1 MNFYTSVNRYGN
13 NILYRGFEAGKRIE
27 KKIPYR
33 PTLFIPSTKDTK
45 WRNLQNQP
53 VQPVTLE
60 SMRDARDFIS
70 KYDGVDNFPVYGTTN
85 YVTQYITDRFPGE
98 IKFEREKINVTSL
111 DIEVHSEEGFPFVAE
126 AAHPVTAIT
135 MKNNISDT
143 YYVWGLK
150 DYDPDKCPIEGIEAI
165 HYKKCKDE
173 VELLLDW
180 LSYWNDPRYCPDVV
194 TGWNTRLF
202 DFPYLINRVK
212 NIIGGDVYK
221 KFSPWGVVDQ
231 REIVIAGR
239 PNIAYE
245 MMGIQQLDY
254 YDLFRKFG
262 YAYGTLESYKLDH
275 VAFIVLGDKKLSFDE
290 VGNLQNLYKQDHQLY
305 IDYNIKDVQLIDR
318 LEEKMGLIT
327 LAITMAYRGGV
338 NYSET
343 FGTTSIWDS
352 IIYRLL
358 FKEQV
363 AVPPKKPS
371 VKEKYPGAFVKE
383 PMTGMHKWVCSF
395 DLNSLYPN
403 IIVQYNMSPET
414 IIEGSLSGVNVDSI
428 LDGHPFKQQNDF
440 AVAASGLQFRK
451 DREGIIPKII
461 KQYYDERREIK
472 DMMLEAEQLL
482 INIGA
487 DPSTA
492 TAAISAFRKWDKD
505 NNAGQTRGNTSGES
519 AHTPTTIEYTPPA
532 IEYTPSAKEIEQIT
546 KRLNNS
552 ITTAM
557 NNQMAI
563 KILMNSLYGALGNNY
578 FRYFDKR
585 MAEAITTSGQLSI
598 RWAERAINEE
608 MNTIL
613 GTTGE
618 DYVIAIDTDSLYVN
632 MDPIINKAKP
642 DSPVDYLDR
651 LCKNHFEK
659 ILTKSY
665 ATLAD
670 RMNVYENRM
679 EMARE
684 VIADKAVW
692 VAKKRYFMQVWDN
705 EGVRFK
711 DPYLKVMGIEA
722 VKSSTP
728 QVCRDK
734 FKKIFNVILNEG
746 EKSTQDFVSQF
757 KREFKSLGPEEVS
770 FPRGISDIDKWF
782 DRHHVYKKACPI
794 HVRGALLFNY
804 HVGKKGLVNSYETVK
819 NGEKIKFCYLKTPN
833 PIKENVI
840 SYSLN
845 LPKELDLHRFVD
857 YDKMYEKSF
866 VEPIRHIL
874 DEIGW
879 DVEPRATLEEFF
891 V

>member
-13 NILYRGFEAGKRIE
+13 NILYRGFEDGKRIE
-27 KKIPYR
+27 KKIPYM
-33 PTLFIPSTKDTK
+33 PTLFIPSTKETG
-45 WRNLQNQP
+45 WFNLQNQP
-53 VQPVTLE
+53 VQPVTLD
-60 SMRDARDFIS
+60 SMRDARDFIA

-98 IKFEREKINVTSL
+98 VKFEREKINVTSI
-111 DIEVHSEEGFPFVAE
+111 DIEVHSEDGFPFVAE

-135 MKNNISDT
+135 MKSNLSNT

-150 DYDPDKCPIEGIEAI
+150 EYDPDKCPIEGIEAI
-165 HYKKCKDE
+165 HYKQCKDE
-173 VELLLDW
+173 TELLLDW
-180 LSYWNDPRYCPDVV
+180 LSYWHDPRSCPDVV

-231 REIVIAGR
+231 REIIIAGR

-275 VAFIVLGDKKLSFDE
+275 VAFIVLGDKKLSYEE

-428 LDGHPFKQQNDF
+428 LDGYHFKQQNDF

-451 DREGIIPKII
+451 DRQGIIPKII
-461 KQYYDERREIK
+461 KQYYDERRVIKNRMLQAQQEYQSAPTKKLDNEIVTC
-472 DMMLEAEQLL
+472 E
-482 INIGA
+482 
-487 DPSTA
+487 
-492 TAAISAFRKWDKD
+492 
-505 NNAGQTRGNTSGES
+505 
-519 AHTPTTIEYTPPA
+519 
-532 IEYTPSAKEIEQIT
+532 
-546 KRLNNS
+546 
-552 ITTAM
+552 

-598 RWAERAINEE
+598 RWAERAINKE

-613 GTTGE
+613 DTMGE

-632 MDPIINKAKP
+632 MDPIISKAKP
-642 DSPVDYLDR
+642 DSPVDYLDK

-665 ATLAD
+665 ASLAD
-670 RMNVYENRM
+670 HMNVYENRM

-757 KREFKSLGPEEVS
+757 KREFKSLDPEEVS

-782 DRHHVYKKACPI
+782 DRHDVYKKACPI

-804 HVGKKGLVNSYETVK
+804 YVGKKGLVNSYETVK

>member
-13 NILYRGFEAGKRIE
+13 NILYRGFEDGKRIS
-27 KKIPYR
+27 KKIQYM
-33 PTLFIPSTKDTK
+33 PTLFIPTTKETG
-45 WRNLQNQP
+45 WNNLQNQP
-53 VQPVTLE
+53 VQPVTLDT
-60 SMRDARDFIS
+60 MKDARDFIS
-70 KYDGVDNFPVYGTTN
+70 KYEGVDNFPIYGTTN
-85 YVTQYITDRFPGE
+85 YVTQFITDRFPGDV
-98 IKFEREKINVTSL
+98 KFNRDKINVTSL
-111 DIEVHSEEGFPFVAE
+111 DIEVYSEDGFPFVAD

-135 MKNNISDT
+135 MKSNQSDT

-150 DYDPDKCPIEGIEAI
+150 DYDPDKCPVEGIDAI

-173 VELLLDW
+173 IDLLLDW
-180 LSYWNDPRYCPDVV
+180 LSWWHDPRYCPDVV

-239 PNIAYE
+239 SNIAYE

-275 VAFIVLGDKKLSFDE
+275 VAFVVLGDKKLSYEE
-290 VGNLQNLYKQDHQLY
+290 VGSLQNLYNSDHQLY

-327 LAITMAYRGGV
+327 LAMTMAYRGGV

-363 AVPPKKPS
+363 AVPPKVPAA
-371 VKEKYPGAFVKE
+371 KEKYPGAYVKD
-383 PMTGMHKWVCSF
+383 PMTGMHDWVCSF

-414 IIEGSLSGVNVDSI
+414 IVDGAIPGINVESLLAGADYI
-428 LDGHPFKQQNDF
+428 QEDDY

-451 DREGIIPKII
+451 DQQGVIPKII

-472 DMMLEAEQLL
+472 NRMLQAEQQLVDLGKPVEYVSDLIQDGDSASGAGAAGSTTPSNHTYRAAKNKLEAEV
-482 INIGA
+482 
-487 DPSTA
+487 
-492 TAAISAFRKWDKD
+492 
-505 NNAGQTRGNTSGES
+505 
-519 AHTPTTIEYTPPA
+519 TTLHN
-532 IEYTPSAKEIEQIT
+532 Q
-546 KRLNNS
+546 
-552 ITTAM
+552 
-557 NNQMAI
+557 QMAI
-563 KILMNSLYGALGNNY
+563 KILMNSLYGALGNNF
-578 FRYFDKR
+578 FRYFDRR

-608 MNTIL
+608 MNKLLETDD
-613 GTTGE
+613 

-632 MDPIINKAKP
+632 MDPLVKKFGPKN
-642 DSPVDYLDR
+642 PVDFLNKI
-651 LCKNHFEK
+651 CAEHFED
-659 ILTKSY
+659 ILTSAY
-665 ATLAD
+665 ADLAHQ
-670 RMNVYENRM
+670 MNAYENRM

-692 VAKKRYFMQVWDN
+692 IAKKRYFMQVHDN
-705 EGVRFK
+705 EGVRYAEPK
-711 DPYLKVMGIEA
+711 LKVMGVEA

-734 FKKIFNVILNEG
+734 FKQIFNVILNEG
-746 EKSTQDFVSQF
+746 EKATQEFVANF
-757 KREFKSLGPEEVS
+757 KREFKALQPEDVS
-770 FPRGISDIDKWF
+770 FPRGVSDIDKWH
-782 DRHHVYKKACPI
+782 DRKDIYKKACPI
-794 HVRGALLFNY
+794 HVRGALLYN
-804 HVGKKGLVNSYETVK
+804 HHLAKMGAQNRYETVK

-845 LPKELDLHRFVD
+845 LPKELDLHRFID

-866 VEPIRHIL
+866 VEPVRNIL

-879 DVEPRATLEEFF
+879 DVEPRATLEDFF